1 MTNKLTNK
9 DIEKLI
15 KDHFKKV
22 NIHLRLLKTLHE
34 LSLLKRE
41 FARAEFEAI
50 VKEHVG
56 ESDFEYLK
64 TFHKINK

>member
-1 MTNKLTNK
+1 MTDKMTNK

-22 NIHLRLLKTLHE
+22 NIHLRFLKTLHE
-34 LSLLKRE
+34 IAVLKRDIS
-41 FARAEFEAI
+41 RANFEATI
-50 VKEHVG
+50 KEHVG
-56 ESDFEYLK
+56 ESGFEYLK